1 MEDNSRC
8 SRIQVLFPA
17 FPRMLGI
24 SGGDRS
30 VGGSIGVGE
39 DMVNNG
45 VATGDVSEAVGGNR
59 RNSDHQSGKL
69 IALVRV

>member
-1 MEDNSRC
+1 
-8 SRIQVLFPA
+8 
-17 FPRMLGI
+17 MLGI

>member
-1 MEDNSRC
+1 
-8 SRIQVLFPA
+8 
-17 FPRMLGI
+17 MLGT
-24 SGGDRS
+24 SGGDRF